1 MSEKEK
7 QFTEMVSK
15 FPPDLQDKFL
25 NQATGAMMALD
36 AMGVNR
42 PEEKGGADG
51 PGKGGIPRHDGG
63 SE

>member
-36 AMGVNR
+36 ALGVKAGEKNGK
-42 PEEKGGADG
+42 EEPDGAND
-51 PGKGGIPRHDGG
+51 P
-63 SE
+63 